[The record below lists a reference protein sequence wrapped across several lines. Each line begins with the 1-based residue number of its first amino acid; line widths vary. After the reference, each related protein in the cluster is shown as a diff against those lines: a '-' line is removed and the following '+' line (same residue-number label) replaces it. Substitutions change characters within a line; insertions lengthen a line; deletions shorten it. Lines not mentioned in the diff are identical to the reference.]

1 MNNNDKE
8 DEEIEEKD
16 ELTKKLIISDEEN
29 VRASRISIHSGNMN
43 ITQELSIENLPENS
57 NYYDKSVKVI
67 LLGDSNVGKSSIV
80 NCLQQGINLQRKTL
94 SLEHYN
100 YIIKIDN
107 IVIRMQIWDTVGQEK
122 FNSITINYYK
132 TTDVVI
138 FAYAINDINSF
149 NSIIHWD
156 NELKEKGKANN
167 DDNNID
173 DNDDN
178 NKSKD
183 EDYNDDNNKGK
194 DEDYNDDNN
203 EDKNDEKKDDDN
215 IKNMKN
221 NMMIKVLIGNKNDLE
236 KERQVTYEQGQKL
249 CKDRNFDF
257 FEEICSDLKVNEII
271 DESSYYTNEEK
282 NTNIKEN
289 NDEENGDDNKE
300 EYNCVKKLFN
310 RIGKMIYKQYLNN
323 RSRINSSVYNYEASI
338 SVLEEKK
345 EKNRNDKSCC

>member
-1 MNNNDKE
+1 MKNMNNNDKE
-8 DEEIEEKD
+8 DEEKEED

-29 VRASRISIHSGNMN
+29 VRASRISMRSGNMN
-43 ITQELSIENLPENS
+43 ITQELSIENLPEHS
-57 NYYDKSVKVI
+57 NNYDKSIKVI

-80 NCLQQGINLQRKTL
+80 NCLQQDINLQRKTI

-107 IVIRMQIWDTVGQEK
+107 VVIRMQIWDTVGQEK

-138 FAYAINDINSF
+138 FVYAINDINSF
-149 NSIIHWD
+149 NSIINWD
-156 NELKEKGKANN
+156 NELNEKGKTNN

-178 NKSKD
+178 NEDKD
-183 EDYNDDNNKGK
+183 EDNNK
-194 DEDYNDDNN
+194 DNN
-203 EDKNDEKKDDDN
+203 EDKNDDKKDDN
-215 IKNMKN
+215 NTKNMN
-221 NMMIKVLIGNKNDLE
+221 NKMIKVLVGNKNDLE

-249 CKDRNFDF
+249 CKDKNFDF
-257 FEEICSDLKVNEII
+257 FEEICSDLKTNEII

-282 NTNIKEN
+282 NTHIKEN
-289 NDEENGDDNKE
+289 NDEENDNDSKE

-338 SVLEEKK
+338 SILEERK
-345 EKNRNDKSCC
+345 EKKRNDKSCCC